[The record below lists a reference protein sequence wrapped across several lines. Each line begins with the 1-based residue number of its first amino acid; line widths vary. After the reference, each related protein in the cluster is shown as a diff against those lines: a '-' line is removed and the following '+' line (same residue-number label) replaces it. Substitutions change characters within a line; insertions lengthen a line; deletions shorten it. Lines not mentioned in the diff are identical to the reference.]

1 MQKQRSNVENQQNL
15 FDKRLNAMLRKNETE
30 DMRRYINSIKDDIK
44 NETNKLA
51 NTQKEMADIRARLE
65 KTTDAL
71 EKGELTVELKLRE
84 IDETE
89 SKARLTEGNKL
100 LTEEQTQFAVRQEE
114 MAFQEQIDKL
124 NDQYNTYMSSINGTY
139 TKLD

>member
-100 LTEEQTQFAVRQEE
+100 LTEE
-114 MAFQEQIDKL
+114 
-124 NDQYNTYMSSINGTY
+124 
-139 TKLD
+139 

>member
-15 FDKRLNAMLRKNETE
+15 FDKRLNAMLR
-30 DMRRYINSIKDDIK
+30 K

-100 LTEEQTQFAVRQEE
+100 LTEE
-114 MAFQEQIDKL
+114 
-124 NDQYNTYMSSINGTY
+124 
-139 TKLD
+139 

>member
-89 SKARLTEGNKL
+89 SARLTEGNKL
-100 LTEEQTQFAVRQEE
+100 LTEE
-114 MAFQEQIDKL
+114 
-124 NDQYNTYMSSINGTY
+124 
-139 TKLD
+139 